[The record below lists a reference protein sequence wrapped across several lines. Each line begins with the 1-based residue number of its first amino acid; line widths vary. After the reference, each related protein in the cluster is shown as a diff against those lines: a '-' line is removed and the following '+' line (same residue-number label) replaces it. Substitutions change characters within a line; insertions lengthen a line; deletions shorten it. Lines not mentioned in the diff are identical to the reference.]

1 MSGII
6 SPLSPCDASTS
17 KRHRSVLARLA
28 ISVLGLVGVG
38 ITATPGVA
46 AAYTPQNC
54 GTQLVETLSRSTRLT
69 VYTAPGTCRM
79 AASVKCQWNGTF
91 FESVWRHSGSINSGM
106 VSSTCPS
113 DATAAYAWGHQ
124 EGINW

>member
-1 MSGII
+1 MSEAATTEQGGMTGLRRRRHVAARIMVAA
-6 SPLSPCDASTS
+6 ASMMGF
-17 KRHRSVLARLA
+17 SVGAA
-28 ISVLGLVGVG
+28 
-38 ITATPGVA
+38 PGVA
-46 AAYTPQNC
+46 SAYTPQNC

-91 FESVWRHSGSINSGM
+91 FESVWRHSGSINSGT